1 MPVERMLPSAEAE
14 ELVALAHEIAV
25 AELKP
30 IASQYEAESRFPREK
45 FRLLGKSGLLGL
57 PYPER
62 WGGGGV
68 SYEVY
73 LQVLEELAAA
83 WMTVGVGLSVHTMSC
98 YPLFRLGTDEQ
109 REEWLPAMLAGDLLG
124 AYALSEP
131 HAGSDA
137 AALSARAVRDGDDYL
152 VSGTKAWITHAGQA
166 DFYTVMVR
174 TSDDGGRGVSC
185 LLVDAGT
192 PGLAV
197 GALERKMGLTGSPTA
212 QLLFDGARVPARRR
226 LGAEGQGLKMAL
238 EALDSGRLGIAAC
251 AVGLAQAALDEAVAY
266 AAERTQFGRPIIEF
280 QGLEFLLADM
290 AAGVESARA
299 TYLEAARRRDR
310 GLPFHR
316 QASIAKLVATDM
328 AMRVTTDAVQVLG
341 GAGYTRDFPV
351 ERYMREAK
359 VPQIFEGTNQI
370 QRMVIARALRGTLT
384 KRRMIHG
391 RDGDYHR
398 RLRWPGDRGGRGVHR
413 GGLASRG
420 AVDRGKRTEAAA
432 GPSAPGHRAGRPV

>member
-1 MPVERMLPSAEAE
+1 MLPDGEAEALVELAREIAAEELKPAASAAEAE
-14 ELVALAHEIAV
+14 G
-25 AELKP
+25 
-30 IASQYEAESRFPREK
+30 RFPREK

-62 WGGGGV
+62 WGGGDV

-73 LQVLEELAAA
+73 LQALEEIAAA
-83 WMTVGVGLSVHTMSC
+83 WMTMGVGLSVHTMSC
-98 YPLFRLGTDEQ
+98 FPLARFGTDEQ
-109 REEWLPAMLAGDLLG
+109 RDAWLPAQLGGDLLG

-131 HAGSDA
+131 QAGSDA

-174 TSDDGGRGVSC
+174 TSNDGGRGVSC
-185 LLVDAGT
+185 LLMDAGT
-192 PGLAV
+192 PGLGF
-197 GALERKMGLTGSPTA
+197 GAPERKMGLTGSPTA
-212 QLLFDGARVPARRR
+212 QLLLEQARVPAARRM
-226 LGAEGQGLKMAL
+226 GAEGQGLKIAL

-251 AVGLAQAALDEAVAY
+251 AVGLAQAALDEAVGY
-266 AAERTQFGRPIIEF
+266 ARGRSQFGQPIIDF
-280 QGLEFLLADM
+280 QGLQFMLADM

-310 GLPFHR
+310 GLPFRR

-341 GAGYTRDFPV
+341 GAGYTRDFPL
-351 ERYMREAK
+351 ERYLREAK

-370 QRMVIARALRGTLT
+370 QRMVIARELKRGT
-384 KRRMIHG
+384 R
-391 RDGDYHR
+391 
-398 RLRWPGDRGGRGVHR
+398 
-413 GGLASRG
+413 
-420 AVDRGKRTEAAA
+420 
-432 GPSAPGHRAGRPV
+432 

>member
-1 MPVERMLPSAEAE
+1 MAVERMVPSEDAEA
-14 ELVALAHEIAV
+14 LVALAHEIARD
-25 AELKP
+25 ELKP
-30 IASQYEAESRFPREK
+30 IASEYEAEGRFPREK
-45 FRLLGKSGLLGL
+45 FKLLGHSGLLGL

-62 WGGGGV
+62 WGGGDV
-68 SYEVY
+68 PYEVY
-73 LQVLEELAAA
+73 LQALEEIAAA

-98 YPLFRLGTDEQ
+98 FPLARFGTDAQ
-109 REEWLPAMLAGDLLG
+109 RDEWLPAQLAGDLLG

-131 HAGSDA
+131 QAGSDA

-152 VSGTKAWITHAGQA
+152 VTGTKAWTTHAGHA

-185 LLVDAGT
+185 LLMEAGT
-192 PGLAV
+192 PGLGFGV
-197 GALERKMGLTGSPTA
+197 PEHKMGLTGSPTA
-212 QLLFDGARVPARRR
+212 QLLLDGARVPVHRRM
-226 LGAEGQGLKMAL
+226 GGEGQGLKIAL

-251 AVGLAQAALDEAVAY
+251 AVGLAQAALDEAVEY
-266 AAERTQFGRPIIEF
+266 ARGRSQFGRPIIDF
-280 QGLEFLLADM
+280 QGLQFMLADM

-370 QRMVIARALRGTLT
+370 QRMVIARDLR
-384 KRRMIHG
+384 
-391 RDGDYHR
+391 
-398 RLRWPGDRGGRGVHR
+398 
-413 GGLASRG
+413 
-420 AVDRGKRTEAAA
+420 
-432 GPSAPGHRAGRPV
+432 RA